1 MLLILYMLQ
10 ILAGNC
16 RKVNTVRF
24 ERINNNSAKE
34 IKEAA
39 RLMPRFWKK
48 KLKNDENSG
57 IGDILL
63 EESKQ

>member
-1 MLLILYMLQ
+1 MNIVLIDLQ

-39 RLMPRFWKK
+39 RLVPRFWKK
-48 KLKNDENSG
+48 KWRNDDNSSG
-57 IGDILL
+57 GDILL
-63 EESKQ
+63 EDNKQ

>member
-1 MLLILYMLQ
+1 MFMVQ

-24 ERINNNSAKE
+24 ERIINNNSAKE

-39 RLMPRFWKK
+39 RIVPRFWKK
-48 KLKNDENSG
+48 KWINDENSSG
-57 IGDILL
+57 IVSEDN
-63 EESKQ
+63 KQ